1 MVALLSH
8 TLAQTHSIQ
17 GIMRFTITPPHPR
30 TRLYS
35 SLHLRSNLFANLLTI
50 IIYICNKKYF
60 SCKLASAKSLKP
72 FAALSFIHSFPGF
85 GTACISASFRAHGEL
100 LIERTRPCSL
110 SQRPPAQLLRQ
121 SWGGSAAAPSA
132 KADKKF

>member
-17 GIMRFTITPPHPR
+17 GIMRFTIPPLR
-30 TRLYS
+30 TQLYS
-35 SLHLRSNLFANLLTI
+35 SLHLQCNIFANLLTI
-50 IIYICNKKYF
+50 IIYICNKKHF

-72 FAALSFIHSFPGF
+72 FAALIYPLFPGF

-100 LIERTRPCSL
+100 LIERMRPCSL
-110 SQRPPAQLLRQ
+110 SQHPPAQLLRQ
-121 SWGGSAAAPSA
+121 SWGDLPLLRVQRLI
-132 KADKKF
+132 KN